1 MLEQSEFMQLWKIN
15 VLTKLNLS
23 LGKLGD
29 NEKKERG
36 YILGKTGSLLA
47 VADFRARALEFLEIV
62 TLKRALGEKS

>member
-1 MLEQSEFMQLWKIN
+1 MQLWKIN

-36 YILGKTGSLLA
+36 YILGKTGSLLE
-47 VADFRARALEFLEIV
+47 VADFRARALEFLGIV
-62 TLKRALGEKS
+62 TLKRALGKKS